1 MYLFLFLNNFFSL
14 ILQRC
19 KDTLRGGRKGG
30 EEKER
35 EGEKKEKEG
44 GEKGRRGERE
54 GWRGEREGGRG
65 KREGEGQGFKQ

>member
-19 KDTLRGGRKGG
+19 EDTLRGRRKGGEEKEKKG

-35 EGEKKEKEG
+35 EGEEK
-44 GEKGRRGERE
+44 ERE
-54 GWRGEREGGRG
+54 GEE
-65 KREGEGQGFKQ
+65 KEREGEGQGFKQ